1 MTPRK
6 IMVVP
11 CIVNSE
17 LNVSALTSVLSGF
30 ISWTRM
36 MSASIPPIRKKRN
49 AVVPYRMP
57 IRLWSTVVIQ
67 LQMPVFDG
75 AWAAGAWSSTEVAM
89 AASGLLVRAE
99 VGHQR
104 GDLRARELPGQHHQR
119 SFLDRVGIAEPL
131 PDVLRGVLQ
140 QPRDDGGAARDVAEI
155 RSLHQRDARRRRPD
169 HRVAADA
176 AARGETRRAGL
187 LQRIRRLLRGPRR
200 GVGPQRGVRLRSPPR
215 AHPRA
220 PRPPPGIPSGRAARR
235 RIRRTGR

>member
-11 CIVNSE
+11 CIVNRE

-36 MSASIPPIRKKRN
+36 ISASIPPSRKKVN
-49 AVVPYRMP
+49 AVQPYRIP

-67 LQMPVFDG
+67 LQMPVFGG

-99 VGHQR
+99 IRHQR
-104 GDLRARELPGQHHQR
+104 GDLRVGELPRQHHQGPL
-119 SFLDRVGIAEPL
+119 LDRVGIAEPL

-140 QPRDDGGAARDVAEI
+140 HPRDDGGAARDVAEI
-155 RSLHQRDARRRRPD
+155 RSLHQRDARRRGPD

-176 AARGETRRAGL
+176 AVREEERLPGL
-187 LQRIRRLLRGPRR
+187 LQRIGGELGGSRPRGRR
-200 GVGPQRGVRLRSPPR
+200 
-215 AHPRA
+215 
-220 PRPPPGIPSGRAARR
+220 
-235 RIRRTGR
+235 

>member
-17 LNVSALTSVLSGF
+17 FNVSALTSVLSGF

-75 AWAAGAWSSTEVAM
+75 AWAAGAWSSTEGAM
-89 AASGLLVRAE
+89 AASGLLVRGE
-99 VGHQR
+99 GGHPR
-104 GDLRARELPGQHHQR
+104 GGLRARGLPGADHQP
-119 SFLDRVGIAEPL
+119 SFFY
-131 PDVLRGVLQ
+131 
-140 QPRDDGGAARDVAEI
+140 
-155 RSLHQRDARRRRPD
+155 
-169 HRVAADA
+169 
-176 AARGETRRAGL
+176 RAG
-187 LQRIRRLLRGPRR
+187 
-200 GVGPQRGVRLRSPPR
+200 VG
-215 AHPRA
+215 A
-220 PRPPPGIPSGRAARR
+220 P
-235 RIRRTGR
+235 

>member
-89 AASGLLVRAE
+89 AASGLLVRA
-99 VGHQR
+99 GGGRPR
-104 GDLRARELPGQHHQR
+104 GALRGPGVRAPLAGGLPGQPHQR

-140 QPRDDGGAARDVAEI
+140 QPRDDGGAARD
-155 RSLHQRDARRRRPD
+155 
-169 HRVAADA
+169 
-176 AARGETRRAGL
+176 
-187 LQRIRRLLRGPRR
+187 
-200 GVGPQRGVRLRSPPR
+200 
-215 AHPRA
+215 
-220 PRPPPGIPSGRAARR
+220 
-235 RIRRTGR
+235 

>member
-1 MTPRK
+1 MTTRK
-6 IMVVP
+6 IRVVP

-155 RSLHQRDARRRRPD
+155 RSLHQRDARRRGPD

-176 AARGETRRAGL
+176 AAREEERLPGL

-200 GVGPQRGVRLRSPPR
+200 GIGRQRGIRLHSPPVHHRR
-215 AHPRA
+215 ADALRGQA
-220 PRPPPGIPSGRAARR
+220 ANCSGVSKTTRN
-235 RIRRTGR
+235 